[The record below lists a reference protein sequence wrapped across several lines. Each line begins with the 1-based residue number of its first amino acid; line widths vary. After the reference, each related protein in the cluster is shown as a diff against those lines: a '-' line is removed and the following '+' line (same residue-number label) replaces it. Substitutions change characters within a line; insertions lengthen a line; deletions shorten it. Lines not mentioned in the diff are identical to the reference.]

1 MSINS
6 KSITVTETQLDGTTL
21 YTSCYTQTVVVQ
33 LLDAQALM
41 QHRRVFHHR
50 RRARWDPRRVPVI
63 AAQLR
68 HVHLLTPRG
77 VESRRPH
84 SENQLP
90 RRGQAAFEQTQVVH
104 ASRL

>member
-33 LLDAQALM
+33 LLDAHDLM
-41 QHRRVFHHR
+41 HHRRVYHQR
-50 RRARWDPRRVPVI
+50 GRARWDPRRVPVI

-77 VESRRPH
+77 VESGRPQ

-90 RRGQAAFEQTQVVH
+90 RRGQAALEQTQVVRI
-104 ASRL
+104 SRP